1 MEDEI
6 RYCLGSRLQNK
17 DGIEPFCF
25 VSFTSPTLKGK
36 GISGLIMNNLEKLD
50 KFALGGIGGL
60 LVLSGTILPLEAA
73 NTPNFS
79 KYFSSIH
86 RDNYSNYLAL
96 SWNEIWARI
105 KRKKVAGGSRNGN
118 LCLVSPS
125 QLTDIDS
132 QAKSI
137 PEIWHQNPLFVWQ
150 SGKLE
155 AVSLREEN
163 EVYWQQEVEAT
174 QTNLFYNGKPLQPGK
189 TYKLVVFNPY
199 ETEIQNL
206 QIVSPD
212 RHQKIAAHLTEMEN
226 QLKAEG
232 ADREKIAF
240 KKADYFAQLQMW
252 SDVLWELY
260 SIPNPSDELKATLE
274 QLNTHNFCS

>member
-1 MEDEI
+1 M
-6 RYCLGSRLQNK
+6 SK
-17 DGIEPFCF
+17 
-25 VSFTSPTLKGK
+25 
-36 GISGLIMNNLEKLD
+36 LEKLD

-73 NTPNFS
+73 NNLNFS
-79 KYFSSIH
+79 KYFSSID

-125 QLTDIDS
+125 QLIDKDNNS
-132 QAKSI
+132 QTNSI
-137 PEIWHQNPLFVWQ
+137 QEIWHQNPLFIWQ
-150 SGKLE
+150 LGKLE
-155 AVSLREEN
+155 AVSLRDEN
-163 EVYWQQEVEAT
+163 QIYWQQEVEAT

-189 TYKLVVFNPY
+189 TYQVVVFHPY
-199 ETEIQNL
+199 ETEIQKI
-206 QIVSPD
+206 QVVAPD
-212 RHQKIAAHLTEMEN
+212 KHEAIAADLAEIEN
-226 QLKAEG
+226 QLKSEG
-232 ADREKIAF
+232 ADRETIAL

-260 SIPNPSDELKATLE
+260 SILNPSEELKETLE
-274 QLNTHNFCS
+274 QLNTHNFCQ